1 MKFESDKAEKHFIEV
16 FRLAALQAG
25 SLARRLQGEIQPQTK
40 KNFTTPESA
49 ALTAV
54 DLAAQDVILHLLHQ
68 AFPEVAIDAE
78 EETDTV
84 HLFPPF
90 REDRPL
96 IILDP
101 IDGTLNYSRGS
112 IDYAVMGAWFGEG
125 LYRAALIHFP
135 ARRELYW
142 AVRHGGCWHQR
153 EWEKP
158 APLSI
163 GSLPLRVLVTPSVD
177 KAWSNRLRLA
187 GFEVTLSRCSA
198 VDGSAPA
205 TGKAAA
211 AVSPGRPGRRRA
223 IGFLLTTEA
232 GGMVKIG
239 ERVWQ
244 GEDPFTFLTGRGPN
258 VVAGSPELAEKVS
271 EALK

>member
-96 IILDP
+96 
-101 IDGTLNYSRGS
+101 
-112 IDYAVMGAWFGEG
+112 
-125 LYRAALIHFP
+125 
-135 ARRELYW
+135 
-142 AVRHGGCWHQR
+142 
-153 EWEKP
+153 
-158 APLSI
+158 
-163 GSLPLRVLVTPSVD
+163 
-177 KAWSNRLRLA
+177 
-187 GFEVTLSRCSA
+187 
-198 VDGSAPA
+198 
-205 TGKAAA
+205 
-211 AVSPGRPGRRRA
+211 
-223 IGFLLTTEA
+223 
-232 GGMVKIG
+232 
-239 ERVWQ
+239 
-244 GEDPFTFLTGRGPN
+244 
-258 VVAGSPELAEKVS
+258 
-271 EALK
+271 